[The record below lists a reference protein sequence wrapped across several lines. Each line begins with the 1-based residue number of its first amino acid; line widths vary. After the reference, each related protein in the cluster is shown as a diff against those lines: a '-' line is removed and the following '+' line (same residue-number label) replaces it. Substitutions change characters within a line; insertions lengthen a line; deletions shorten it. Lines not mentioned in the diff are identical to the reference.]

1 MGNNTPRIQECPA
14 CGFSVGDGGDRQLNN
29 HIEAEHLP
37 EDFGLDPLVDGPTR
51 EEWPEW
57 PHGYTQ
63 ATLGD
68 FDG

>member
-37 EDFGLDPLVDGPTR
+37 EDFGLEPLTDGPTR
-51 EEWPEW
+51 EAHPDWPESFE
-57 PHGYTQ
+57 Q
-63 ATLGD
+63 ASMEE
-68 FDG
+68 FW